1 MSIEVS
7 ENRTGGALVLAP
19 IGRLDSANAHS
30 FEATVMGHVG
40 GGERRIVIDFGQLN
54 FISSSGLRILLI
66 VAKALRTDGGKLVLC
81 SMKDHIREVFD
92 ISGFGR
98 IIPIEDSLEGAL
110 GTV

>member
-7 ENRTGGALVLAP
+7 ENRTGGALVLSP
-19 IGRLDSANAHS
+19 VGRLDSANAHS
-30 FEATVMGHVG
+30 FERTVMGHVG

-92 ISGFGR
+92 ISGFGQ

-110 GTV
+110 GAV